1 MFRTLRTKLLVSYAL
16 VAVTCLAL
24 ALLVMLSLASDYAMR
39 TGYRVLEEK
48 WSLAMPL
55 VRIALA
61 GENRRQGPAA
71 RRMLASVQDAVRG
84 SGVRVLLVDPNT
96 LNVVE
101 DTSSQFDATSRRFD
115 FGPGDSELARQLFSP
130 GGTRGTTR
138 LDGESMDLQYVAR
151 RIRLPRAGDQPGQS
165 TGALAPYIVVMAQQA
180 PRPLDAFRGEL
191 RGVLIPA
198 GLVALGAALLAALL
212 LARSL
217 SRPVVNL
224 ARATEAVARGD
235 YSQRVQVQ
243 GRDELATLSSRFNTM
258 AEEVDRAHR
267 VQRDFVANVSHDLKT
282 PLTSIQGFSQAILDG
297 AVTDEQGYRQA
308 AGIINAEAERMS
320 RLVNELLT
328 LTRLESGLSA
338 LDIRPVDVGIV
349 VREQAL
355 AMQPQAAAAGVSL
368 SVAATAGQA
377 MAAADADRLKQAL
390 GNLVDNALKYTPRG
404 GSVLVEVS
412 QVTGA
417 VRVAVRDTGRGIPPD
432 ELARVMERF
441 YRVDK
446 ARGPA
451 ATGSLG
457 LGLAIAREIAA
468 AHGGT
473 LTVESRPGAGTTAVM
488 TLPVYAPAAQVSVPR
503 WLPWA
508 RQRAEAE
515 EGGATRSS
523 NGSGPTQPAGKGGE
537 RPY

>member
-1 MFRTLRTKLLVSYAL
+1 
-16 VAVTCLAL
+16 
-24 ALLVMLSLASDYAMR
+24 
-39 TGYRVLEEK
+39 
-48 WSLAMPL
+48 
-55 VRIALA
+55 
-61 GENRRQGPAA
+61 
-71 RRMLASVQDAVRG
+71 
-84 SGVRVLLVDPNT
+84 
-96 LNVVE
+96 
-101 DTSSQFDATSRRFD
+101 
-115 FGPGDSELARQLFSP
+115 
-130 GGTRGTTR
+130 
-138 LDGESMDLQYVAR
+138 VAR
-151 RIRLPRAGDQPGQS
+151 RIRLPRVGDQPGQS

-212 LARSL
+212 LARSI
-217 SRPVVNL
+217 SRPVANL
-224 ARATEAVARGD
+224 ARATDAVARGD
-235 YSQRVQVQ
+235 YSQRVPVQ

-297 AVTDEQGYRQA
+297 AIADEQGYRQA

-355 AMQPQAAAAGVSL
+355 AMQPQAAAVGVSL

-451 ATGSLG
+451 AAGSLG

-473 LTVESRPGAGTTAVM
+473 LTIDSRPGAGTTAVL
-488 TLPVYAPAAQVSVPR
+488 TLPVYAPAAQVSGTR
-503 WLPWA
+503 WLSWA